1 MQLVIDQ
8 FEMFVGAVLQPVDSP
23 LTDARFLALCARYPD
38 YRIETA
44 AEGDIIIMPPAHP
57 RTGQRNAAITHQL
70 VAWTEADGRGEAFD
84 SSAGFFLKNGA
95 RRSPDSAWISRERLK
110 GLEDDAAMWHVTPEF
125 VIELKS
131 ASDRLE
137 TLRAK
142 MREWTAN
149 GAVLAWLIIPETR
162 SVEVYRADGSVK
174 ELNELAEVSGEGPVE
189 GFVLR
194 LDRIWKGIQT
204 PL

>member
-1 MQLVIDQ
+1 MELLVDH
-8 FEMFVGAVLQPVDSP
+8 FERFTGAVLQPAATPV
-23 LTDARFLALCARYPD
+23 TDAQFFALCERYPD
-38 YRIETA
+38 YRVETT

-70 VAWTEADGRGEAFD
+70 FAWSEQDGRGEAFD
-84 SSAGFFLKNGA
+84 SSSGFFLKNGA
-95 RRSPDSAWISRERLK
+95 RRSPDSAWVSRERLQN
-110 GLEDDAAMWHVTPEF
+110 LPDEAAMWRVTPDF

-149 GAVLAWLIIPETR
+149 GVALAWLIIPETR
-162 SVEVYRADGSVK
+162 SVEIYRNDGSSEERIAASQV
-174 ELNELAEVSGEGPVE
+174 AGEGPVA
-189 GFVLR
+189 GFILQ
-194 LDRIWKGIQT
+194 LDRIWQGIK
-204 PL
+204 P